1 MAIPSLASYP
11 LPTASAFPASKVSW
25 PVHPSRAVLLI
36 HDMQDYFLA
45 FYGADSPL
53 SQALL
58 ERVGRLRAWAR
69 QWGIPVVY
77 TAQPTE
83 QRPADRAL
91 LNDMWGPGLT
101 AADPA
106 LQAVAGPI
114 APEAGD
120 TVLVKWRYSAF
131 QRSELEQMLKA
142 LGRDQLII
150 GGIYGHIGC
159 MMTACDA
166 FMRDIQPFFLA
177 DGVADFSL
185 ADHQMALD
193 YVATRCGKVIRCEEV
208 LALAPVAASAVQSN
222 PLLTYEGLKARL
234 LSHIDEDEGEFDPD
248 ENLIDYGLDSVRI
261 MALLTEWR
269 AAGVE
274 LGFVDLAKLPT
285 LNGWWRLIEA
295 RLAAQALEVTP

>member
-53 SQALL
+53 SRALL

-106 LQAVAGPI
+106 LQAVAAPI

-131 QRSELEQMLKA
+131 QRSNLEA
-142 LGRDQLII
+142 LMKQQWGRDQLLIC
-150 GGIYGHIGC
+150 GIYAHIGC
-159 MMTACDA
+159 LTTALDA
-166 FMRDIQPFFLA
+166 FMRDIQPFMVGDA
-177 DGVADFSL
+177 VADFS
-185 ADHQMALD
+185 AAEHQMALN
-193 YVATRCGKVIRCEEV
+193 YVAGRCGRV
-208 LALAPVAASAVQSN
+208 LGVDEITALQ
-222 PLLTYEGLKARL
+222 PLRPTREWLTEQILARL
-234 LSHIDEDEGEFDPD
+234 PDPLDALDPD
-248 ENLIDYGLDSVRI
+248 ENLMDYGLDSVQV
-261 MALLTEWR
+261 MSLVAEWR
-269 AAGVE
+269 RLGVQLRFE
-274 LGFVDLAKLPT
+274 DLARLPT
-285 LNGWWRLIEA
+285 LNGWWAALA
-295 RLAAQALEVTP
+295 GAAQAQAPALAA

>member
-58 ERVGRLRAWAR
+58 ARVGRLRAWAR

-106 LQAVAGPI
+106 LQAVAAPI

-131 QRSELEQMLKA
+131 QRSNLEA
-142 LGRDQLII
+142 LMKQQWGRDQLLIC
-150 GGIYGHIGC
+150 GIYAHIGC
-159 MMTACDA
+159 LTTALDA
-166 FMRDIQPFFLA
+166 FMRDIQPFMVGDA
-177 DGVADFSL
+177 VADFS
-185 ADHQMALD
+185 AAEHQMALN
-193 YVATRCGKVIRCEEV
+193 YVAGRCGRV
-208 LALAPVAASAVQSN
+208 LGVDEITALQ
-222 PLLTYEGLKARL
+222 PLRPTREWLTEQILARL
-234 LSHIDEDEGEFDPD
+234 PDPLDALDPD
-248 ENLIDYGLDSVRI
+248 ENLMDYGLDSVQV
-261 MALLTEWR
+261 MSLVAEWR
-269 AAGVE
+269 RLGVQLRFE
-274 LGFVDLAKLPT
+274 DLARLPT
-285 LNGWWRLIEA
+285 LNGWWAALA
-295 RLAAQALEVTP
+295 GAAQAQAPALAA